1 MSNNSKRRIETDV
14 MKLLMS
20 DHEVELVND
29 NMQEFYI
36 KFHGPKETP
45 YADGIWRLHVE
56 LPDNYPYKSPSIGF
70 VNKIFHPNI
79 DIASGSICLDVINS
93 TWSPLYDL
101 LNIVEWM
108 IPGLLKEPNGS
119 DPLNNE
125 AATLQLRDKKLYEEK
140 IKEYISKYATEK
152 KYENQFGT
160 GKEES
165 EVESE
170 VESDAEL
177 ESALG
182 KENGYIKED
191 GDDMSEDDDG
201 SILDDE
207 SLSELSD
214 LSEDDENVDSDDD
227 SGTD

>member
-1 MSNNSKRRIETDV
+1 

-20 DHEVELVND
+20 DHEVELIND

-36 KFHGPKETP
+36 KFQGPSGTP
-45 YADGIWRLHVE
+45 YETGVWRLHVE

-79 DIASGSICLDVINS
+79 DVASGSICLDVINS

-125 AATLQLRDKKLYEEK
+125 AATLQLRDRGLYEEK
-140 IKEYISKYATEK
+140 IREYIAKYATAE
-152 KYENQFGT
+152 KYESQFG
-160 GKEES
+160 GGEAESDGEVASES

-170 VESDAEL
+170 ASDT
-177 ESALG
+177 
-182 KENGYIKED
+182 
-191 GDDMSEDDDG
+191 
-201 SILDDE
+201 
-207 SLSELSD
+207 LSELSE
-214 LSEDDENVDSDDD
+214 LSE
-227 SGTD
+227 

>member
-1 MSNNSKRRIETDV
+1 

-29 NMQEFYI
+29 NMQEFHV
-36 KFHGPKETP
+36 KFCGPKDTP
-45 YADGIWRLHVE
+45 YELGIWRLHVE

-101 LNIVEWM
+101 KNIVEWM

-140 IKEYISKYATEK
+140 IREYIDKYACAEK
-152 KYENQFGT
+152 YRQLFGT
-160 GKEES
+160 EDDDDDEE
-165 EVESE
+165 
-170 VESDAEL
+170 
-177 ESALG
+177 
-182 KENGYIKED
+182 
-191 GDDMSEDDDG
+191 DDEEDDDG
-201 SILDDE
+201 EREDDDIRDE
-207 SLSELSD
+207 EQENDDDDAVDGNGEDEVDGVSEELSD
-214 LSEDDENVDSDDD
+214 IEVSDED
-227 SGTD
+227 

>member
-1 MSNNSKRRIETDV
+1 MHFGACMTNDHLNVFSIFSGGNSKRRIETDV

-20 DHEVELVND
+20 DHEVELIND
-29 NMQEFYI
+29 NMQEFHV
-36 KFHGPKETP
+36 KFHGPKDTP
-45 YADGIWRLHVE
+45 YEDGVWRLHVE

-101 LNIVEWM
+101 KNIVEWM

-140 IKEYISKYATEK
+140 IKEYIDKYASDEK
-152 KYENQFGT
+152 YTQLFGT
-160 GKEES
+160 S
-165 EVESE
+165 EGE
-170 VESDAEL
+170 
-177 ESALG
+177 
-182 KENGYIKED
+182 
-191 GDDMSEDDDG
+191 EDDDDDEEAD
-201 SILDDE
+201 LDDE
-207 SLSELSD
+207 DDDDLDDDEDEPLEETDGISEELSD
-214 LSEDDENVDSDDD
+214 IEMSDEDE
-227 SGTD
+227 